1 MNMYRNP
8 PPAPVSHLSQPKSQR
23 QLSPIGAERRPK
35 ENYYHDLDTESAR
48 FSNQERKSRQS
59 RRSRLSRYEDFSG
72 NSSIHS
78 AARRDKA
85 AILGIPGQVGS
96 IPRGS
101 VPMDG
106 FI

>member
-1 MNMYRNP
+1 MVSTILFE
-8 PPAPVSHLSQPKSQR
+8 PVK
-23 QLSPIGAERRPK
+23 
-35 ENYYHDLDTESAR
+35 
-48 FSNQERKSRQS
+48 
-59 RRSRLSRYEDFSG
+59 
-72 NSSIHS
+72 

-106 FI
+106 FIWDIDR